1 MPKEYPQEEKV
12 FESGTGLACT
22 DMDITIGVLKM
33 GLELKMEFRQL
44 KALFLAGDHDRYV
57 TMLLRLQRSGHPVVK
72 WIKEDKVGADWAAFT
87 ALALDLRKEEA
98 QGYLYLVMHQGN
110 ERWLRFGK
118 TKFVP
123 GERVK
128 QVQLEIEHPVVLVKS
143 WAVFDR
149 FYFCKLVEERLRGVE
164 HAQGFVVG
172 DAQAMSRKVGA
183 ILDQEYE
190 LLRGLNP
197 IGRIVPVEDRRTRM
211 VEMA

>member
-1 MPKEYPQEEKV
+1 MN
-12 FESGTGLACT
+12 
-22 DMDITIGVLKM
+22 ITIGALKM
-33 GLELKMEFRQL
+33 SLELKMEFRQL
-44 KALFLAGDHDRYV
+44 KALFLAGEHDRYV
-57 TMLLRLQRSGHPVVK
+57 TMLLRLQRSGHPVAK

-98 QGYLYLVMHQGN
+98 QGYLYLVRHQGN
-110 ERWLRFGK
+110 ERWLRLGK

-128 QVQLEIEHPVVLVKS
+128 QVQLEIGHPVVLVKS

-149 FYFCKLVEERLRGVE
+149 VYFFKLVEERLRGVE
-164 HAQGFVVG
+164 HEQGFLIG

-183 ILDQEYE
+183 ILEHEYE

-197 IGRIVPVEDRRTRM
+197 VGRIVPEEVRRTRLLE
-211 VEMA
+211 VA